1 MEYKPSSLPCSCFE
15 HYSYASIKIHNKF
28 MDHWE
33 NSWRENPPGPETSVF
48 DDKKKGT
55 DEATKSENVLNVIS
69 LPVILE

>member
-1 MEYKPSSLPCSCFE
+1 
-15 HYSYASIKIHNKF
+15 

-48 DDKKKGT
+48 DDKKST